1 MGLVEALLATYPDCD
16 RMMAETIV
24 KMHEQGKL
32 QEYIPTLSEEP
43 PPKNE
48 GGLIE
53 VHLAEEKSKVK
64 SIEWSEDK
72 SPVSSSLTPP

>member
-1 MGLVEALLATYPDCD
+1 MGLVEVLLATYPDCD

-32 QEYIPTLSEEP
+32 QEYLPTLSEEP

-48 GGLIE
+48 SGRID
-53 VHLAEEKSKVK
+53 VHLPEEKTEVD

-72 SPVSSSLTPP
+72 SPVSSSSTPP